1 MLCQN
6 FRSFGSFLAIF
17 WAFLAIF
24 EPFLALLIYKG
35 TAGRALYP
43 LSRFPSLLGNRSTD
57 FPKILREPRGDE
69 GLSNRIKKLK
79 NLKKRLTPPP
89 MALIRLK

>member
-35 TAGRALYP
+35 TVGRALYP
-43 LSRFPSLLGNRSTD
+43 LSRFPSQLGNRSTD
-57 FPKILREPRGDE
+57 FPKILHEPRGDE
-69 GLSNRIKKLK
+69 GLSNRIKK
-79 NLKKRLTPPP
+79 KK
-89 MALIRLK
+89 I